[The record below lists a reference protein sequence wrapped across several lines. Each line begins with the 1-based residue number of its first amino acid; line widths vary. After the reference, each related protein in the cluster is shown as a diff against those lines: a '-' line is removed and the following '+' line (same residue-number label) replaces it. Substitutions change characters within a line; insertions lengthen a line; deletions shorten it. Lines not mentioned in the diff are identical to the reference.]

1 MNFKQLLFLILIL
14 VTSISANAV
23 KFDES
28 NEKSEQN
35 YFVITTEA
43 INVQKDETIFE
54 QQRLSKEAQYQLTKE
69 IKLSYLNEMWA
80 TFSATMIMVVDLF
93 IMFFLLI
100 FIRMFVFITFELFPY
115 GVNKLV
121 DNIEEGLRK

>member
-1 MNFKQLLFLILIL
+1 MNKYILFLILIL
-14 VTSISANAV
+14 LSCVSVFAGG
-23 KFDES
+23 FDES

-35 YFVITTEA
+35 YFVITTDT
-43 INVQKDETIFE
+43 INVQKDETLLE

-100 FIRMFVFITFELFPY
+100 FIRMFVFITFELLPY